1 MGCTV
6 FCCTGGLLVLVV
18 SSELDSG
25 SSFMEASE
33 SAEFELVQVGV
44 EVAGVV
50 RANSMMESVGGG
62 IGVVGGEGLSGIL
75 IVMLKFSKSASL
87 IVCS

>member
-18 SSELDSG
+18 SSVFDSG

-33 SAEFELVQVGV
+33 SAEFRLIDVGV
-44 EVAGVV
+44 EVSVAGVV
-50 RANSMMESVGGG
+50 RANSIMESV
-62 IGVVGGEGLSGIL
+62 
-75 IVMLKFSKSASL
+75 
-87 IVCS
+87 